1 MSVCIHHTSS
11 PVISQE
17 EKQLLKEISGANR
30 YPVCRFELRWT
41 QFIWNGRM
49 RKWSR

>member
-17 EKQLLKEISGANR
+17 EKQLLKEMAGANR
-30 YPVCRFELRWT
+30 YPVCRFELRAAA
-41 QFIWNGRM
+41 GRM
-49 RKWSR
+49 S